1 MRRYRIA
8 KGWHTVYEDIEEVP
22 KDLIVV
28 PDWRDAEIGD
38 WILSDDGCIIQVLRK
53 GEMKTAKGRNK
64 VRGYVGT
71 CTGTFT
77 TDVKTRMDT
86 SKRINVYSFG
96 GKHRQDI
103 LLDRTTLSQSE
114 ELFVQYL
121 TSGMS
126 PREAYM
132 KAYPTNKP
140 GYANIMAGKLVKTER
155 IKTAMKEELKPIL
168 EKLGIDEG
176 FILSSIKEVAEFSEK
191 EETQLKAL
199 FKLADIM
206 DLEDKGSSK
215 ITQVSGAVFQG
226 FTDNMIEGAERPKE
240 IAGEAK

>member
-77 TDVKTRMDT
+77 TDAKTRMDT

-114 ELFVQYL
+114 ELIVQ
-121 TSGMS
+121 
-126 PREAYM
+126 
-132 KAYPTNKP
+132 N
-140 GYANIMAGKLVKTER
+140 
-155 IKTAMKEELKPIL
+155 
-168 EKLGIDEG
+168 
-176 FILSSIKEVAEFSEK
+176 
-191 EETQLKAL
+191 
-199 FKLADIM
+199 
-206 DLEDKGSSK
+206 
-215 ITQVSGAVFQG
+215 
-226 FTDNMIEGAERPKE
+226 
-240 IAGEAK
+240 

>member
-77 TDVKTRMDT
+77 TDAKTRMDT

-140 GYANIMAGKLVKTER
+140 GYANMMAGKLVKTER
-155 IKTAMKEELKPIL
+155 IKTAMKEELKPVL
-168 EKLGIDEG
+168 QELGIDETY
-176 FILSSIKEVAEFSEK
+176 ILKGIKNTVELADK
-191 EETQLKAL
+191 EDVKLRAL

-206 DLEDKGSSK
+206 EMEDKNSSK
-215 ITQVSGAVFQG
+215 ITQLTGAVFQG
-226 FTDNMIEGAERPKE
+226 FTDNMIEGAERPEE
-240 IAGEAK
+240 ITSEAT